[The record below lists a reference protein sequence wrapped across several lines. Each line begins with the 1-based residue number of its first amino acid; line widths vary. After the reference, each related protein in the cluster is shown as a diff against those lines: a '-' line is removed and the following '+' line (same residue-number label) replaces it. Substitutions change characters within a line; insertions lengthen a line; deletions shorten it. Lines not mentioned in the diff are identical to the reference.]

1 MTDSA
6 GPIRI
11 IEETPAYWRV
21 AFDYSP
27 FNIVEPPSSTKRLAA
42 AVGEGAKVVEVC
54 TLLSLRLR
62 ARGVHRQHRHFEL
75 SSSHI

>member
-27 FNIVEPPSSTKRLAA
+27 FNIVEPPSSTKRLVSGIASAGYGPTVIPNAA
-42 AVGEGAKVVEVC
+42 Q
-54 TLLSLRLR
+54 RYR
-62 ARGVHRQHRHFEL
+62 M
-75 SSSHI
+75 